1 MKDNIIRL
9 VEERGYAKT
18 EYIHVI
24 KRIINYCQKYINNNY
39 DSNTNDYRIVVPK
52 EITKLIDIV
61 EDLKLTINIKDYND
75 NYDSIKNHSGSGNI
89 GITPLTKIVNNK
101 IDYIEITING
111 NSFNGI
117 IFNRTLFN
125 SLSHEFNH
133 LYLEYKQL
141 IRTGSNYEYYS
152 RSYDN
157 FNIRQMKFSDIDA
170 VNKFIK
176 DLFYR
181 IIDYSEYNALINSV
195 YGDLAGFKSERNNFR
210 NDINNCQAYYIYK
223 YFNDRADYV
232 FRILRDEEWT
242 QIRRAYYRISEYRNS
257 DLDGFKKYFKSY
269 IKRRL
274 NSLIKGIGKTASYY
288 YDSQDDFNLLK
299 ENKTIYY

>member
-39 DSNTNDYRIVVPK
+39 DNSINDYRIVVPK

-170 VNKFIK
+170 VSKFIK
-176 DLFYR
+176 D
-181 IIDYSEYNALINSV
+181 
-195 YGDLAGFKSERNNFR
+195 
-210 NDINNCQAYYIYK
+210 
-223 YFNDRADYV
+223 
-232 FRILRDEEWT
+232 
-242 QIRRAYYRISEYRNS
+242 
-257 DLDGFKKYFKSY
+257 
-269 IKRRL
+269 
-274 NSLIKGIGKTASYY
+274 
-288 YDSQDDFNLLK
+288 
-299 ENKTIYY
+299 